1 MKKNT
6 FEKKIKERQFQ
17 VSSKFGTYLKFLTL
31 KNDYVPKFIKKKFDG
46 SSLLN
51 TLLVKGFI
59 FNPKKFSNLSL
70 GG

>member
-6 FEKKIKERQFQ
+6 FEKNQGEAISSLIKIWDLFEIFDIAK
-17 VSSKFGTYLKFLTL
+17 Y
-31 KNDYVPKFIKKKFDG
+31 DYVPKFIKKKFDG

-59 FNPKKFSNLSL
+59 LNLRNL
-70 GG
+70 VTFL

>member
-6 FEKKIKERQFQ
+6 FEKKNQGEAISSLIKIWDLFEIFDIA
-17 VSSKFGTYLKFLTL
+17 KY
-31 KNDYVPKFIKKKFDG
+31 DYVPKFIKKKFDG

-59 FNPKKFSNLSL
+59 SNLRNL
-70 GG
+70 VTFL